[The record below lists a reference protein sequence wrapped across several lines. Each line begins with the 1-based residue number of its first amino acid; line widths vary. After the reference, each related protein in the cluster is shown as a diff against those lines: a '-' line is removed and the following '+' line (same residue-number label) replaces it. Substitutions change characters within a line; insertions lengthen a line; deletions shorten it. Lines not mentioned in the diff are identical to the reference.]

1 MGLSFAYAGS
11 ARADLLEIIS
21 PLILDSSNS
30 MEVSSMAALALGI
43 IFVGTCDDDVANS
56 ILQTLMSDRSNEDLD
71 STFVKFFGLA
81 LGLLFLCKQ
90 ERADA
95 IIEAIGVIEHSCK
108 DFLKLCVEG
117 CAYACSGNVLKIQ
130 SMLHECAEHKE
141 EKESKH

>member
-108 DFLKLCVEG
+108 DFLKLCV
-117 CAYACSGNVLKIQ
+117 
-130 SMLHECAEHKE
+130 
-141 EKESKH
+141 